1 MNTQY
6 LAIDGGTPVRT
17 QPMPPRRLF
26 GEAELAAVESVF
38 RRSWETG
45 ADFGFQ
51 GEAETAYTNAFC
63 QMQGG
68 GFADAVAS
76 GTLATFVALQ
86 ALDLPAG
93 SEILCSPV
101 TDPGA
106 VSAILLAGH
115 RPRLIDAA
123 PHGWNVGPAEFEAA
137 CTPTTR
143 AAIVTHV
150 GGVPVD
156 MPPIVMCA
164 ARHGMVLLEDC
175 SQAHGATLHG
185 QAVGT
190 FGAMAIFSTMFSKL
204 HATGG
209 CGGLVYTQDEALYR
223 HLRARAD
230 RGKPFWED
238 GFNPR
243 HPDTFC
249 YPALNSNLD
258 ELSCAIGHSTLRRLP
273 DMLAA
278 RRRIAAQLDVAL
290 HELPMLQ
297 PVAATADTGASPF
310 FHTVRVNTARI
321 TVPPHQFAKALQAE
335 GIPVNPD
342 YRYVVAEWHWLRPH
356 LPADQRTP
364 NATAFRQQAFNILF
378 HERFTDSDVRD
389 IIAALRKVATAYKK

>member
-1 MNTQY
+1 MTTP

-26 GEAELAAVESVF
+26 GEAELAAVETVF
-38 RRSWETG
+38 RHSWETG
-45 ADFGFQ
+45 IDFGFQ
-51 GEAETAYTNAFC
+51 GEAETAYTDAFC
-63 QMQGG
+63 QLQGG
-68 GFADAVAS
+68 GFADAMAS

-93 SEILCSPV
+93 SEVLCSPV

-115 RPRLIDAA
+115 QPRLTDAA
-123 PHGWNVGPAEFEAA
+123 PHGWNVGPTEFSAA

-156 MPPIVMCA
+156 MPPIVTCA
-164 ARHGMVLLEDC
+164 ARCGVVLLEDC

-190 FGAMAIFSTMFSKL
+190 FGTLAIFSTMFSKL

-209 CGGLVYTQDEALYR
+209 CGGLVYTRDAALYR

-238 GFNPR
+238 GFAPR
-243 HPDTFC
+243 HPDTFR
-249 YPALNSNLD
+249 YPALNCNLD

-273 DMLAA
+273 EFLAA
-278 RRRIAAQLDVAL
+278 RRRIVQQLDSAL
-290 HELPMLQ
+290 RDLPALQ
-297 PVAATADTGASPF
+297 PVATPPGAALAPF
-310 FHTVRVNTARI
+310 FYTVCVDAARI
-321 TVPPHQFAKALQAE
+321 NVPPRRFADAVRAE
-335 GIPVNPD
+335 GVPLNPD
-342 YRYVVAEWHWLRPH
+342 YRYVVAEWDWVQPH

-378 HERFTDSDVRD
+378 HERFADRDVRD
-389 IIAALRKVATAYKK
+389 IIAALHKVAAVYQK